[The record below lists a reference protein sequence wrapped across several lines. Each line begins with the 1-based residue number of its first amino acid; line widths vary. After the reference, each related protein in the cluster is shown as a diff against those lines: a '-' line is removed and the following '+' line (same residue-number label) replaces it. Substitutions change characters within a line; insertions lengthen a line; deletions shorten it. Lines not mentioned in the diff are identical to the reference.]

1 MKSTLKVLAAGL
13 GLLFIPALAGA
24 VTHTVNQ
31 TGLTFDPAQ
40 ITIEVGDTVQWI
52 WSTGSHTVTS
62 GTDLNDPEVGVLFDQ
77 PLNSSNPSF
86 SHTFTEIG
94 SQDYFCRPHL
104 NFGMTGTV
112 TITAASAVGET
123 PGLAKIQLLPN
134 VPNPFNP
141 STRITF
147 DLPTDRTGP
156 VEVSLRVFDL
166 KGRLVR
172 VLMEETVGTDRHS
185 VVWDGKNDRGSAAP
199 SGLYIARLVAGGQTL
214 ARTMTLAK

>member
-86 SHTFTEIG
+86 SHTFTQTG

-104 NFGMTGTV
+104 NCHQELFRSPL
-112 TITAASAVGET
+112 IICQEHLSF
-123 PGLAKIQLLPN
+123 L
-134 VPNPFNP
+134 
-141 STRITF
+141 
-147 DLPTDRTGP
+147 
-156 VEVSLRVFDL
+156 VS
-166 KGRLVR
+166 K
-172 VLMEETVGTDRHS
+172 T
-185 VVWDGKNDRGSAAP
+185 
-199 SGLYIARLVAGGQTL
+199 
-214 ARTMTLAK
+214 